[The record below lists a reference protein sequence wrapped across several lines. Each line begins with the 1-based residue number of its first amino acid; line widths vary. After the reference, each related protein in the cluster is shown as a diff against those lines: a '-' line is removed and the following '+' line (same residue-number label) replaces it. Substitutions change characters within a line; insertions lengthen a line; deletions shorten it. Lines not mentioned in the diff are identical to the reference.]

1 MSFTIDNVR
10 QEAEDRCKAWADQ
23 MRANQIVVCTIG
35 LGTGT
40 DGPDVPFMQE
50 VANDP
55 AAGLGFASTP
65 YDGIYVP
72 ATDSTQLLPA
82 FQRVAETLLL
92 RLIH

>member
-1 MSFTIDNVR
+1 MSFTVSGADNVR
-10 QEAEDRCKAWADQ
+10 AEAEDRCLAWADQ

-35 LGTGT
+35 LGSGVDTL
-40 DGPDVPFMQE
+40 FMQA

-55 AAGLGFASTP
+55 AAGFAPTP

-72 ATDSTQLLPA
+72 AADSTQMLAA